1 MRRISPEQ
9 AQMEQRV
16 QGVTSIMIMILTVFL
31 IQLWLLTIA
40 LEEYMGGKTALA
52 APTFLASCGCFAL
65 NLRLLVYVNKYDRN
79 EGQK

>member
-9 AQMEQRV
+9 AEMEQRV
-16 QGVTSIMIMILTVFL
+16 QGVTSIMIMILAVFL

-40 LEEYMGGKTALA
+40 LEEYMGGKADMAT
-52 APTFLASCGCFAL
+52 PTFLASCGCFAL
-65 NLRLLVYVNKYDRN
+65 NIRLLVYVNKYDRN